1 MANHVD
7 VSNRRTLVLELTPG
21 NQAEKEPENS
31 RTRKGA
37 ATPEMEAKQMTVK
50 SRGIQMVNALA
61 IIFLGVTGIYVQM
74 YPFKWFQFTY
84 YTVLSNSLV
93 VLFFGLH
100 LVLLATGGTGVLR
113 SKGYIRVKAAVT
125 TAILMTFFTFGI
137 LLLPKTA
144 PSEVLAYDNL
154 AVHFIVPI
162 LVAADWLLFD
172 PRGSYRRIEPLLWTA
187 LPLTYLFYALVRG
200 IVFNVPI
207 PESEDS
213 PFPYFFL
220 NGRQIGWG
228 AVTLYCVVMLVLFVL
243 LGYAMY
249 WVKRKKRT

>member
-1 MANHVD
+1 
-7 VSNRRTLVLELTPG
+7 
-21 NQAEKEPENS
+21 
-31 RTRKGA
+31 
-37 ATPEMEAKQMTVK
+37 MEAKQTRVK
-50 SRGIQMVNALA
+50 CRGIQMVNALA
-61 IIFLGVTGIYVQM
+61 IIVLGVTGVYVQM

-84 YTVLSNSLV
+84 YTLMSNSLV

-100 LVLLATGGTGVLR
+100 LVLLA
-113 SKGYIRVKAAVT
+113 
-125 TAILMTFFTFGI
+125 MTFFTFGI
-137 LLLPKTA
+137 LLLPKTD

-154 AVHFIVPI
+154 TVHFVVPI

-172 PRGSYRRIEPLLWTA
+172 PRGSYRRTEPLLWAA
-187 LPLTYLFYALVRG
+187 LPLAYLFYALVRG

-207 PESEDS
+207 PENEES

-228 AVTLYCVVMLVLFVL
+228 TVTLYCVVMLVLFVL

-249 WVKRKKRT
+249 WIKRGKKRA

>member
-1 MANHVD
+1 
-7 VSNRRTLVLELTPG
+7 
-21 NQAEKEPENS
+21 
-31 RTRKGA
+31 
-37 ATPEMEAKQMTVK
+37 MEARRVAVK
-50 SRGIQMVNALA
+50 RRGIQMVNALA
-61 IIFLGVTGIYVQM
+61 IVLLGVTGVYVQM

-84 YTVLSNSLV
+84 YTVISNSLV

-100 LVLLATGGTGVLR
+100 LVLLAANCTGVLR
-113 SKGYIRVKAAVT
+113 LKGYLRVKVAVS

-137 LLLPKTA
+137 LLLPKTD

-154 AVHFIVPI
+154 TVHFIVPI
-162 LVAADWLLFD
+162 LVAADWLFFD
-172 PRGSYRRIEPLLWTA
+172 PRGSYRRTEPLLWPA
-187 LPLTYLFYALVRG
+187 LPLAYLFYALVRG

-207 PESEDS
+207 PENEDS

-249 WVKRKKRT
+249 WVKRSKKKRM

>member
-1 MANHVD
+1 MGIK
-7 VSNRRTLVLELTPG
+7 P
-21 NQAEKEPENS
+21 EKK
-31 RTRKGA
+31 RKGKVKA
-37 ATPEMEAKQMTVK
+37 IPKMEAKQTKVK
-50 SRGIQMVNALA
+50 CRGIQMVNALA
-61 IIFLGVTGIYVQM
+61 IIVLGVTGVYVQM

-84 YTVLSNSLV
+84 YTLMSNSLV

-100 LVLLATGGTGVLR
+100 LVLLATGRTRVLR
-113 SKGYIRVKAAVT
+113 SKGYLRVKAAVT

-137 LLLPKTA
+137 LLLPKTD

-154 AVHFIVPI
+154 TVHFIVPI

-172 PRGSYRRIEPLLWTA
+172 PRGSYRRTEPLLWTA
-187 LPLTYLFYALVRG
+187 LPLAYLFYALVRG

-207 PESEDS
+207 PENEDS

-228 AVTLYCVVMLVLFVL
+228 TVTLYCVVMLVLFVL

-249 WVKRKKRT
+249 WIKRGKKRA